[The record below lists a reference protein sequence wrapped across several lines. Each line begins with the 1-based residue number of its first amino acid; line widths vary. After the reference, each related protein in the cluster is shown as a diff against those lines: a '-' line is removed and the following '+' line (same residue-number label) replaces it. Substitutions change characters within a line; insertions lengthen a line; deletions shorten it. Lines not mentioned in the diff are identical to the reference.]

1 MIHVALYEPE
11 MPANTGNIGRLCV
24 GAACPLHLIGRP
36 GFLLEDRM
44 IRRAG
49 LDYWPLLELHQ
60 HATMSDFERD
70 VPGRIWCIETGGAT
84 RYTQVRYQP
93 GDILL
98 YGSESRGLPAEV
110 LARYESQVLVIPQP
124 GPTRSINLAN
134 AVSIVLYEALRQIH
148 GW

>member
-60 HATMSDFERD
+60 HANMAEFERA
-70 VPGRIWCIETGGAT
+70 VPGRIWCIETGG
-84 RYTQVRYQP
+84 RRLYTQVRYQP

-98 YGSESRGLPAEV
+98 YGSESRGLPAEI
-110 LARYESQVLVIPQP
+110 LQRYAEQVLVIPQP